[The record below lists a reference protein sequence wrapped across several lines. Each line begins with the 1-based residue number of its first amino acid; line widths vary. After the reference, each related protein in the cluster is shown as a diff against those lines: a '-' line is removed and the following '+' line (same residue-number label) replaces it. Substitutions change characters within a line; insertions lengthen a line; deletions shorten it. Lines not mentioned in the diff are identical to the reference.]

1 MMNLLNRLSSLT
13 LICLLL
19 ALPVM
24 SQAQDIDLPDRV
36 ARLSFVRGDVSMA
49 PGGSD
54 NWNVADRNRPLLR
67 GDRLY
72 IGDGSRAVLEMGDAS
87 LRMDD
92 RSAVDLVALN
102 DERAQVQLTQGTVNL
117 SVHRLDRDQIYEI
130 DTPTMAFVADQP
142 GSYRIDV
149 DPDGYGAMVTVFS
162 GQGTVWGD
170 RNSSYRVY
178 SGRSF
183 RFDSS
188 DVQRVRISSIPS
200 YNDFDRFCA
209 DLDSGYASSVSSRYV
224 AQNVVGYRDL
234 DRYGT
239 WRSSAEYGH
248 VWFPSQVNTDWAP
261 YRDGRWTWIEPWG
274 WTWVDNAPWGFA
286 PFHYGRWARVHNR
299 WGWVPGPRLR
309 RAVYAPAL
317 VAFVGNVSISIGG
330 GTPVGWFPLGP
341 RDIYQPPYRVNQ
353 DYFVNINLG
362 GGRFFNRN
370 HVRDRW
376 DDYHQ
381 QRNYDRFT
389 YAYRHDR
396 DAVTVVS
403 SDHFRDSRIVNR
415 STARMSEAV
424 LLQSR
429 VERAPSV
436 QPNRASAGAG
446 RAQPKNQV
454 FARKVVSR
462 APVSSQGVTRTGVI
476 SSPRGTPQRSAAGST
491 SPPRNEMFRTPVRT
505 PVGNQRTQSP
515 PVPRTTVP
523 RSTLPQQRNTSPRGL
538 PSGRTVVP
546 NRPIIDAGRS
556 PGSLP
561 VSGSQPSIRQP
572 GSIQRSRPTS
582 PSRSLPRAQPPVI
595 APQRT
600 PAIGVPRNLP
610 QPVRRSTPQPGSGV
624 SNNSSVRS
632 TVPVSKPV
640 KSGNDSKQGQS
651 ASPRGKPQRRAASGI
666 R

>member
-1 MMNLLNRLSSLT
+1 MKLPNRLFSLT
-13 LICLLL
+13 LASLLL
-19 ALPVM
+19 ALPLI
-24 SQAQDIDLPDRV
+24 SLAQDIDLPDRV

-54 NWNVADRNRPLLR
+54 NWTVADRNRPLLR

-72 IGDGSRAVLEMGDAS
+72 TGNGSRAALELGDAS
-87 LRMDD
+87 LRIDD
-92 RSAVDLVALN
+92 RSALDLVALN

-162 GQGTVWGD
+162 GRGTVWGD
-170 RNSSYRVY
+170 GNASYPVY

-188 DVQRVRISSIPS
+188 DVRRVRISSIPS

-224 AQNVVGYRDL
+224 AQNVIGYRDL

-248 VWFPSQVNTDWAP
+248 VWFPSQVSSDWAP
-261 YRDGRWTWIEPWG
+261 YRDGRWAWIEPWG
-274 WTWVDNAPWGFA
+274 WTWVDSAPWGFA

-317 VAFVGNVSISIGG
+317 VAFIGNVSISVGG
-330 GTPVGWFPLGP
+330 AAPVGWFPLGP
-341 RDIYQPPYRVNQ
+341 RDIYQPPYRVSEN
-353 DYFVNINLG
+353 YFVNINLG

-376 DDYHQ
+376 YDYHQ
-381 QRNYDRFT
+381 RRNHDRFT

-396 DAVTVVS
+396 HAVTVVS
-403 SDHFRDSRIVNR
+403 RDHFRDSRIVNR

-436 QPNRASAGAG
+436 QPNRTSRGTRGVRPEQQAFT
-446 RAQPKNQV
+446 RQ
-454 FARKVVSR
+454 VVSR
-462 APVSSQGVTRTGVI
+462 SPVSAQRATRTAVTA
-476 SSPRGTPQRSAAGST
+476 SPRGAPQRSATGSIRPRRDEASR
-491 SPPRNEMFRTPVRT
+491 SPAHSPAD
-505 PVGNQRTQSP
+505 NQRTRVS
-515 PVPRTTVP
+515 PVPRSSVP
-523 RSTLPQQRNTSPRGL
+523 PQRNMSPRGL
-538 PSGRTVVP
+538 PSGRASHPEQARV
-546 NRPIIDAGRS
+546 DASRS
-556 PGSLP
+556 RSVSP
-561 VSGSQPSIRQP
+561 VTRSQPASRP
-572 GSIQRSRPTS
+572 SGYIQRSRNTL
-582 PSRSLPRAQPPVI
+582 PSRSSPQARPTVA
-595 APQRT
+595 APSR
-600 PAIGVPRNLP
+600 P
-610 QPVRRSTPQPGSGV
+610 QPVSTPRGRPQPVQHAAPRASSGIPKPSPV
-624 SNNSSVRS
+624 HSSAPARQATRHS
-632 TVPVSKPV
+632 SEAA
-640 KSGNDSKQGQS
+640 QGQA
-651 ASPRGKPQRRAASGI
+651 ASPRGRPQTRAASGI